1 MRNKVTKH
9 GEDARRAMLDG
20 VNAVANTVKVTLGPK
35 GRNVIL
41 GLEHSAPIVTKDG
54 VTVAKSLSYGCPFKN
69 MGAAMVKEVA
79 SKADDVAGDGTTT
92 ATVLAQAIYRE
103 GVKLVSAGNN
113 PMGIKRGIL
122 LSLEHI
128 QDRLDCM
135 AIPCDS
141 TNGDIE
147 SVAEI
152 SANGDTELAKVIAK
166 AVESTGANGIITV
179 EESSNAETSLHQKT
193 GFSWTKGWASP
204 HFCNKKARQEVELAN
219 PLILISHKPLA
230 NLVPLK
236 GLLEQVIKSGRSL
249 VIVGEVGEDAL
260 SSLILNHVRGSLKVV
275 VVDPPGVGSH
285 REDLL
290 RDLSISVGQ
299 DDMSQIQKIAD
310 LGTAA
315 RVTVTKKQTTVVSGG
330 GDPTKLSDHLLSLK
344 GQREDASDY
353 ESEKLNERIA
363 SLNGSVAVIKLGAY
377 ARSDMKERR
386 ARVEDALHATQAA
399 VDGGIV
405 PGGGVALIRAA
416 QTLESLELEGEQA
429 MGVNIMQRAIE
440 EPLRQI
446 TENAGVDGS
455 IVVQRVKESEGN
467 FGYNAASGQYEDL
480 VEAGVIDPVKVVKS
494 SLSHA
499 AALASL
505 MLTTEAMVADEEKS
519 INIAPKSAS
528 Y

>member
-20 VNAVANTVKVTLGPK
+20 VNAVADTVKVTLGPK

-54 VTVAKSLSYGCPFKN
+54 VTVARHLTYSCPYKN

-92 ATVLAQAIYRE
+92 ATVLTQAIYRE

-113 PMGIKRGIL
+113 PMDIKRGIL
-122 LSLEHI
+122 LSSRHI
-128 QDRLDCM
+128 QDSLDKM
-135 AIPCDS
+135 AIPCDPA
-141 TNGDIE
+141 DIYD
-147 SVAEI
+147 VATI
-152 SANGDTELAKVIAK
+152 SANGDTELAKVIAE

-179 EESSNAETSLHQKT
+179 EESSNAETHLHQKT
-193 GFSWTKGWASP
+193 GFSWAKGWASP

-219 PLILISHKPLA
+219 PLILVSHKPLT
-230 NLVPLK
+230 NLVPLR
-236 GLLEQVIKSGRSL
+236 GLLEQVIKSGRPL
-249 VIVGEVGEDAL
+249 VIVGEVEEDVL
-260 SSLILNHVRGSLKVV
+260 SSLILNHVRGNLKVV
-275 VVDPPGVGSH
+275 VVDPPGSGSNQ
-285 REDLL
+285 ENLL
-290 RDLSISVGQ
+290 RDLSIAVGQ
-299 DDMSQIQKIAD
+299 DDMSQIKKIED
-310 LGTAA
+310 LGGAA
-315 RVTVTKKQTTVVSGG
+315 RVTVTNKQTTVVGG
-330 GDPTKLSDHLLSLK
+330 AGDPNTISDHVTVLK
-344 GQREDASDY
+344 RQREDASDY
-353 ESEKLNERIA
+353 ESEKLTERIA

-386 ARVEDALHATQAA
+386 ARVEDALHATRAA

-455 IVVQRVKESEGN
+455 IVVERVKESEGN

-480 VEAGVIDPVKVVKS
+480 VSSGVIDPVKVVKS

-499 AALASL
+499 AALAAL
-505 MLTTEAMVADEEKS
+505 MLTTEAMVADEEKD
-519 INIAPKSAS
+519 INIAPKSNK